1 MHAPE
6 LQYQQLVDIGLSDTT
21 DSLMRR
27 LTATAEAMGFP
38 LISGMLMRGSLGEQN
53 RERVI
58 FGNIPDGYLEAS
70 MDPLDSLRDP
80 VLTHL
85 TSRTVP
91 VTYGQPF
98 YIAAGAGDL
107 WEHQACF
114 GYKAGVAVRMHLS
127 DNRDFVI
134 GVDRDEP
141 LPQPGQTLTRL
152 IASFQL
158 FAVHASTAAERLL
171 IPTARSADFP
181 RLTGRE
187 RDVLAS
193 THKGNT
199 AWEVSVALGMS
210 ETTVNFHLRNAMK
223 KLGVK
228 SKHQAVLRCISAGL
242 F

>member
-1 MHAPE
+1 
-6 LQYQQLVDIGLSDTT
+6 
-21 DSLMRR
+21 
-27 LTATAEAMGFP
+27 MGFP
-38 LISGMLMRGSLGEQN
+38 LISGMLMRGSLSDEH
-53 RERVI
+53 RERFI

-70 MDPLDSLRDP
+70 MDPEDSLRDP

-91 VTYGQPF
+91 VTYGQSF
-98 YIAAGAGDL
+98 YIDAAAGDL

-114 GYKAGVAVRMHLS
+114 GYKAGVAVKMHLA
-127 DNRDFVI
+127 DNRHFVI
-134 GVDRDEP
+134 GVDREEP
-141 LPQPGQTLTRL
+141 LPQPGAALTRL
-152 IASFQL
+152 LATFQL
-158 FAVHASTAAERLL
+158 FAVHAATAAERLL
-171 IPTARSADFP
+171 IPAAHSEELP

-187 RDVLAS
+187 KDVLAS

-199 AWEVSVALGMS
+199 AWGVSVELGMS

-228 SKHQAVLRCISAGL
+228 SKHQAVLRCISIGL